1 MNRRCHSS
9 FLGQDIDLDELSR
22 VVADALGV
30 AYRLTPVA
38 VKCTY
43 PVFRGDAPG
52 AVPAFVKI
60 GTVEEWS
67 RTVSVLREVGDCD
80 LFVRPL
86 TEKFVGWWG
95 RGRDDG
101 LAVFVFPW
109 RDGRTVF
116 PEDMDEEQAHGF
128 VDGCVRLSRALRR
141 VTAFVPD
148 AESPLSP
155 GRVYASVAGYA
166 ARHPLAAR
174 PLREL
179 VRLPEAAR
187 SYAGRS
193 LAVVHGDFHARNYF
207 FEGGRLSG
215 VFDFDK
221 LTEDLECGDFVQA
234 LASRFATMGISSAAR
249 RRLGE
254 VTRRMLS
261 FAPWPRDELALM
273 ANVWRLRFA
282 ARRVEKHP
290 ESPLTGVDAFRRDR
304 LLRELSR
311 IIEEKT

>member
-1 MNRRCHSS
+1 MNGRFHSG

-22 VVADALGV
+22 VVEDALGV
-30 AYRLTPVA
+30 AYRLAPVE

-52 AVPAFVKI
+52 AEPAFVKI

-67 RTVSVLREVGDCD
+67 RTMSVLREVGDCD

-86 TEKFVGWWG
+86 VEKFVGWWG
-95 RGRDDG
+95 RGRENG

-109 RDGRTVF
+109 REGRTVF
-116 PEDMDEEQAHGF
+116 PEDMDGDQMRGF
-128 VDGCVRLSRALRR
+128 VDGCVRLSAALRR
-141 VTAFVPD
+141 VTAFCPD
-148 AESPLSP
+148 ADSPLSP
-155 GRVYASVAGYA
+155 DRVYASVAGYA
-166 ARHPLAAR
+166 ARHPLAAL
-174 PLREL
+174 PLRGL
-179 VRLPEAAR
+179 VGIPAEAR
-187 SYAGRS
+187 TYLGRR

-207 FEGGRLSG
+207 FDGSRISG

-221 LTEDLECGDFVQA
+221 LTQDLECGDFVQA
-234 LASRFATMGISSAAR
+234 LACRFATMAVPAGAR

-254 VTRRMLS
+254 VTRRMLAL
-261 FAPWPRDELALM
+261 APWPRDELALM

-282 ARRVEKHP
+282 ARRTEKHP
-290 ESPLTGVDAFRRDR
+290 DSPLTGIDAFRRDR

-311 IIEEKT
+311 IIEGKA

>member
-1 MNRRCHSS
+1 MSGRYHSS

-22 VVADALGV
+22 VVADAVGV
-30 AYRLTPVA
+30 AYRLVPVA

-52 AVPAFVKI
+52 AKPAFVKV
-60 GTVEEWS
+60 GTVEEWT
-67 RTVSVLREVGDCD
+67 RTTAVLREVGDCD
-80 LFVRPL
+80 LFARPL
-86 TEKFVGWWG
+86 TGKFVGWWG
-95 RGRDDG
+95 GGRDDG
-101 LAVFVFPW
+101 LAVIVFPW
-109 RDGRTVF
+109 REGRTVF
-116 PEDMDEEQAHGF
+116 PEDMDDEQARGF
-128 VDGCVRLSRALRR
+128 VDGCVRLSRALRP
-141 VTAFVPD
+141 VTAFVRD
-148 AESPLSP
+148 ADSPLSP
-155 GRVYASVAGYA
+155 DRVYASVAGYA

-174 PLREL
+174 PLRGL
-179 VRLPEAAR
+179 VRLPAEAR
-187 SYAGRS
+187 SYAGRR

-207 FEGGRLSG
+207 FDGGRLSG

-234 LASRFATMGISSAAR
+234 LASRFATMAVAADAR

-254 VTRRMLS
+254 VTRRMLA

-282 ARRVEKHP
+282 ARRVERHP
-290 ESPLTGVDAFRRDR
+290 DSPLTGVDAYRRDR

-311 IIEEKT
+311 IIEEKA